1 MEEITENMN
10 NMKIN
15 KEEEE
20 KNDEVFEEYK
30 KIME

>member
-10 NMKIN
+10 NMKVN